1 MKWYPYGHDFG
12 NAEIGGV
19 TLLEQRSISRSI
31 PAAFATVDTQAL
43 RGLGI
48 DTSTSLVVRFQ
59 TEAISYAIGD
69 LAMEQYAEPWTGYGF
84 IQRYAS
90 SYSLRGLLA
99 VAASLIPDAEF
110 GLSVVTGLPAETYIK
125 NMEMRQTIKNAL
137 DGSYTFTIDGGQ
149 SWRTIHVEIA
159 LVVMEGAGALIA
171 YGDKTTSKT
180 TESAVIDIGGRTTD
194 LYMARGQVPQTEY
207 CKGKPLG
214 VESATQILMN
224 TFEAKFKRPLSR
236 SEARRMMR
244 ASVSQEQVPFPEVTV
259 YGKAIDS
266 SQVEHLAA
274 EAITQIGTEIVS
286 FVASAWRQS
295 DQGAVAASFKPVLAI
310 GGGVYYFYSVLK
322 EQIPHLARTT
332 DPIHANAHGYC
343 TLASRLL
350 ARKQQSHTREKGGVD
365 AKGS

>member
-1 MKWYPYGHDFG
+1 MVSLWTRFWECG
-12 NAEIGGV
+12 NWGV

-31 PAAFATVDTQAL
+31 PTAFATVDTQAL

-110 GLSVVTGLPAETYIK
+110 GVYVVMGLPAETYIK

-137 DGSYTFTIDGGQ
+137 DGSYIITVDGGQ

-171 YGDKTTSKT
+171 YGDKTTRRH
-180 TESAVIDIGGRTTD
+180 ESA
-194 LYMARGQVPQTEY
+194 
-207 CKGKPLG
+207 
-214 VESATQILMN
+214 
-224 TFEAKFKRPLSR
+224 
-236 SEARRMMR
+236 
-244 ASVSQEQVPFPEVTV
+244 
-259 YGKAIDS
+259 
-266 SQVEHLAA
+266 
-274 EAITQIGTEIVS
+274 
-286 FVASAWRQS
+286 
-295 DQGAVAASFKPVLAI
+295 
-310 GGGVYYFYSVLK
+310 
-322 EQIPHLARTT
+322 
-332 DPIHANAHGYC
+332 
-343 TLASRLL
+343 
-350 ARKQQSHTREKGGVD
+350 
-365 AKGS
+365 

>member
-19 TLLEQRSISRSI
+19 TLLDQRAVSRSI
-31 PAAFATVDTQAL
+31 PTAFATVDTRTL

-48 DTSTSLVVRFQ
+48 DTTTSLVLRFQ
-59 TEAISYAIGD
+59 NEAISYAIGD
-69 LAMEQYAEPWTGYGF
+69 LALEQYAEPWNGHGF

-99 VAASLIPDAEF
+99 VAASLIPDTEI
-110 GLSVVTGLPAETYIK
+110 GLYIVTGLPAETYIK
-125 NMEMRQTIKNAL
+125 NMEMRQTIKKAL
-137 DGSYTFTIDGGQ
+137 DGTYTLTLDGGQ
-149 SWRTIHVEIA
+149 SWRTIHVEVA

-171 YGDKTTSKT
+171 YGDKTTVKT

-194 LYMARGQVPQTEY
+194 LYVARGQVPQAEY

-224 TFEAKFKRPLSR
+224 TFETQFKRPLSR
-236 SEARRMMR
+236 SEARMIMR
-244 ASVSQEQVPFPEVTV
+244 AFASHGQLPYPDVTV
-259 YGKAIDS
+259 YGRSIEPAQI
-266 SQVEHLAA
+266 ERLTN
-274 EAITQIGTEIVS
+274 EAIIQVGTEIVS

-310 GGGVYYFYSVLK
+310 GGGVYYFYTVLK
-322 EQIPHLARTT
+322 EQIPHLARTA

-343 TLASRLL
+343 ALAARLL
-350 ARKQQSHTREKGGVD
+350 ARKQHNYLTQEEPH

>member
-1 MKWYPYGHDFG
+1 VKWYPYGHDFG

-19 TLLEQRSISRSI
+19 TLLEQGFVSRSI
-31 PAAFATVDTQAL
+31 PTAFATADTQAL

-48 DTSTSLVVRFQ
+48 DTSTSLIFRFQ
-59 TEAISYAIGD
+59 PEAISYAIGD
-69 LAMEQYAEPWTGYGF
+69 LALEQHAEPWTGHGF

-125 NMEMRQTIKNAL
+125 NMDMRQTIKKAL
-137 DGSYTFTIDGGQ
+137 DGTSTFTLDGGQ
-149 SWRTIHVEIA
+149 HWRTVHVEIA

-171 YGDKTTSKT
+171 YGDKTAAKT

-194 LYMARGQVPQTEY
+194 LYVARGQVPQTEY

-224 TFEAKFKRPLSR
+224 AFEAQFKRPLSR
-236 SEARRMMR
+236 SEARAMIR
-244 ASVSQEQVPFPEVTV
+244 ASASHGQFPYPEVTV
-259 YGKAIDS
+259 YGRSIEA
-266 SQVEHLAA
+266 SQVEHLAQ
-274 EAITQIGTEIVS
+274 EAITQVGTDIVT

-332 DPIHANAHGYC
+332 DPIHANARGYC
-343 TLASRLL
+343 TLAARLL
-350 ARKQQSHTREKGGVD
+350 DRKQQSHT
-365 AKGS
+365 A

>member
-12 NAEIGGV
+12 NAELGGF
-19 TLLEQRSISRSI
+19 TLLEHGPVSRSI
-31 PAAFATVDTQAL
+31 PTAFATVDTTAL

-48 DTSTSLVVRFQ
+48 DTTTSLILRMQ
-59 TEAISYAIGD
+59 TEEISYAIGD
-69 LAMEQYAEPWTGYGF
+69 LALEQHVEPWTGHGF

-99 VAASLIPDAEF
+99 LAASLIPDPEF
-110 GLSVVTGLPAETYIK
+110 GLYVVTGLPAETYIK
-125 NMEMRQTIKNAL
+125 NTEMRQSIKKAL
-137 DGSYTFTIDGGQ
+137 DGTYTFTLDGGKQ
-149 SWRTIHVEIA
+149 WRTIHVEVA

-171 YGDKTTSKT
+171 YGDKTTART
-180 TESAVIDIGGRTTD
+180 GESAVIDIGGRTTD
-194 LYMARGQVPQTEY
+194 LYVAHGQVPQTEY

-214 VESATQILMN
+214 VESATQILME
-224 TFEAKFKRPLSR
+224 TFERKFKRPLSR
-236 SEARRMMR
+236 AEARTIMH
-244 ASVSQEQVPFPEVTV
+244 ASASHGQIAYPEITT
-259 YGKAIDS
+259 YGKPIDS
-266 SQVEHLAA
+266 SQLERLTK
-274 EAITQIGTEIVS
+274 EAVAQVGIDIVS

-343 TLASRLL
+343 TLAARLL
-350 ARKQQSHTREKGGVD
+350 FRKQQGHTE
-365 AKGS
+365 